1 MIDARELRIGNIVEP
16 ITMSPIMV
24 TGITQQKT
32 LDGIFTLI
40 FVDYGESF
48 LQEHLNPVEL
58 SEQWL
63 IKFGFEQTNDVNKSL
78 SKEASNHVML
88 LSSIGK
94 KYVVEIRNVM
104 MSGSIMLQFSVTCV
118 HQLQNLH
125 FALTGKELT
134 IQP

>member
-1 MIDARELRIGNIVEP
+1 MIDAKELRIGNTVNYRLP
-16 ITMSPIMV
+16 
-24 TGITQQKT
+24 
-32 LDGIFTLI
+32 
-40 FVDYGESF
+40 YGEMI
-48 LQEHLNPVEL
+48 PVTIGGIQPFSLIQYVGIESYYRDINDYFPIEL
-58 SEQWL
+58 SDEWL

-94 KYVVEIRNVM
+94 KYVVELRNVM
-104 MSGSIMLQFSVTCV
+104 MSGSIMLQFTVTCV

-125 FALTGKELT
+125 FALSGKELT